1 VSETGG
7 SIGERNLRL
16 ERALLDEI
24 LTHDPNH
31 LTQDELILW
40 VEGGPNDTGRIAI
53 LDALQELKRSGVI
66 RLNGDVV
73 EVTFPVLRVAE
84 IFELP

>member
-1 VSETGG
+1 MSETGG

-16 ERALLDEI
+16 ESALLDEI